1 MSGTLELKLPP
12 PLVGAIVAVSM
23 YLAAWLEP
31 DTALA
36 LPGRLVVC
44 WLLVLAGIG
53 VDLAGL
59 HAFRR
64 ARTTINPMRPHATST
79 LVTSGIYR
87 FTRNPMYLGMLLLL
101 LAWAIWLSSLLALL
115 LAAVYVVY
123 LNRFQITPEERVL
136 ASRFGQ
142 DYADYR
148 KQVRRWL

>member
-23 YLAAWLEP
+23 YLAAWLIP
-31 DTALA
+31 DAALT

-101 LAWAIWLSSLLALL
+101 LAWAVWLSSLLALL
-115 LAAVYVVY
+115 ITAAYVVY
-123 LNRFQITPEERVL
+123 LNRFQITPEERAL

-148 KQVRRWL
+148 KRVRRWL

>member
-23 YLAAWLEP
+23 YLAAWLVP
-31 DTALA
+31 DAALA